1 MLKGPFW
8 VVNAEEGPDDH
19 QLLSCPVSLDTHPVP
34 SHKEVW
40 KQVRGRRTAHWNY
53 YPRGRIEVRRNKAIV
68 FANPQCFSFV
78 QLEEALRAAFDLGDT
93 RLNIKPTIPDTIAP
107 VCLANRC
114 RTKERIQEND

>member
-19 QLLSCPVSLDTHPVP
+19 QLLSCSVSLDTHPVP

-68 FANPQCFSFV
+68 FANLQCFSFV
-78 QLEEALRAAFDLGDT
+78 QLEEALRTAFDLGDHEIEFKADNSGHYCAGVFGKQVPHQ
-93 RLNIKPTIPDTIAP
+93 RKDTG
-107 VCLANRC
+107 
-114 RTKERIQEND
+114 K

>member
-19 QLLSCPVSLDTHPVP
+19 QLLSCSVSLDTHPVP

-40 KQVRGRRTAHWNY
+40 KQVRGRRT
-53 YPRGRIEVRRNKAIV
+53 RRNKAIV

-78 QLEEALRAAFDLGDT
+78 QLEEALRAAFDLGDYEIEFKADNSGHYCASVFGKQVPHQ
-93 RLNIKPTIPDTIAP
+93 RKDTG
-107 VCLANRC
+107 
-114 RTKERIQEND
+114 K